1 LMTHFVRSAIEERNR
16 LPAVPQNDF
25 ASRVGGSASVSG
37 ALGPGSRI
45 DTAVHSARRTYPPWG
60 QWAGQERG
68 QAQPC
73 HLPPLTFKTVPLT
86 QSPLCRAR

>member
-1 LMTHFVRSAIEERNR
+1 MTHFVRSAIEERNR
-16 LPAVPQNDF
+16 LAAVPQKDP

-37 ALGPGSRI
+37 ALGPGNWI
-45 DTAVHSARRTYPPWG
+45 DIDSLGEAHISSLGAMG
-60 QWAGQERG
+60 GQERG